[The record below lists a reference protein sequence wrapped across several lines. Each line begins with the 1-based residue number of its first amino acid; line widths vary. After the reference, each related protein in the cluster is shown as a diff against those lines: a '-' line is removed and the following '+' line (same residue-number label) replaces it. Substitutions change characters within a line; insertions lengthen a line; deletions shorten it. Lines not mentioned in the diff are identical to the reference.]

1 MKLATELTELPPA
14 YTTSETMQIE
24 VPFGLIGLTHLRRFE
39 VSPVRGGEPFVRL
52 SALGDEE
59 IEFLA
64 IEPRD
69 AIPGYEIELS
79 DEDSEALQITSAE
92 DVIVFNIVTLHS
104 SRPQYVTV
112 NLVGPLVINRA
123 TLIGKQVVIENR
135 AQFSTKYPLADDRQS
150 AFAS

>member
-1 MKLATELTELPPA
+1 MKPETELPPA

-52 SALGDEE
+52 SFLGDEQ

-64 IEPRD
+64 IQPRD
-69 AIPGYEIELS
+69 AISDYAIDLS
-79 DEDSEALQITSAE
+79 NEDSDALQIANA
-92 DVIVFNIVTLHS
+92 DDAIIFHIVTVHS

-112 NLVGPLVINRA
+112 NLVGPLVINRN

-135 AQFSTKYPLADDRQS
+135 SQFSTKYPLADERQS
-150 AFAS
+150 AFIS